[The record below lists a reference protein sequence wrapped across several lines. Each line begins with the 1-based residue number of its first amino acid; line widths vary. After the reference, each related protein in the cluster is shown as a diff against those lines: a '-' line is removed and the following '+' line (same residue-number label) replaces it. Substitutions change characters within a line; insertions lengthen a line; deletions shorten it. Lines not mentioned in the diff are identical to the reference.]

1 MNRLIVAS
9 VAAGALIA
17 AVDAGCC
24 PTQTGIVWN
33 LICYKDLLNLVFHV
47 ITEFDLY
54 HCINRN
60 LLFWVL

>member
-33 LICYKDLLNLVFHV
+33 LICYKDLLKLGISCN
-47 ITEFDLY
+47 
-54 HCINRN
+54 NRI
-60 LLFWVL
+60 